1 MDINDILQQAKDLVA
16 SLEAY
21 IAQEPLAPPPPS
33 SAYKI
38 YTVNVGEK
46 SLANFINK
54 YNNAGYPVMTIYPK
68 ETILEGRITFGG
80 GKQIKVEPVP
90 VKGDGNSYWYKIIEE
105 LVEGV
110 PLYLN
115 ASKGTV
121 S

>member
-1 MDINDILQQAKDLVA
+1 MDINDILKQAKDLVA
-16 SLEAY
+16 ALEAY
-21 IAQEPLAPPPPS
+21 IAEAPPPPPS
-33 SAYKI
+33 PAPAYKI
-38 YTVNVGEK
+38 YTVNNGEK

-54 YNNAGYPVMTIYPK
+54 HNDAGFPVMMIYPK

-90 VKGDGNSYWYKIIEE
+90 VKGDGNSYWYKIVEE